1 MKSRKSRT
9 PLEKSL
15 VGPAGEH
22 FVMYQV
28 HARGM
33 LAALTPRNLAYADVM
48 TVAPDGSA
56 SALVQ
61 VKARTY
67 GRDGGWH
74 MRDKHETVV
83 FERLFYCFVD
93 FESQPPA
100 TYIVPSK
107 VVAAALRESH
117 QVWLSSPPKRGDE
130 PHKDNPMRRILP
142 RYDFSV
148 TCAPDGWLDQ
158 WKERWELLA

>member
-1 MKSRKSRT
+1 MTGRKSRT
-9 PLEKSL
+9 ALEKSL

-22 FVMYQV
+22 FVMYQA

-48 TVAPDGSA
+48 IVGADGSA

-74 MRDKHETVV
+74 MRDKHET
-83 FERLFYCFVD
+83 FILERLFYCFVD
-93 FESQPPA
+93 FEQQPPV

-107 VVAAALRESH
+107 VVAVVREAHAA
-117 QVWLSSPPKRGDE
+117 WLQAPPKRGDK
-130 PHKDNPMRRILP
+130 PHKDGDLRRILP
-142 RYDFSV
+142 RYDYPV
-148 TCAPDGWLDQ
+148 MCAPEGWLDE

>member
-1 MKSRKSRT
+1 MKPRKVRT
-9 PLEKSL
+9 ALEKAL

-22 FVMYQV
+22 FVMYQA
-28 HARGM
+28 HTRGM

-48 TVAPDGSA
+48 IVSVDGSA

-74 MRDKHETVV
+74 MRDKHETLVLD
-83 FERLFYCFVD
+83 RLFYCFVD
-93 FESQPPA
+93 FEPQPPA

-107 VVAAALRESH
+107 VVAAVVRESH
-117 QVWLSSPPKRGDE
+117 AAWLSSPPKRGAE

-142 RYDFSV
+142 RYDYPV
-148 TCAPDGWLDQ
+148 ICAREGWLDE
-158 WKERWELLA
+158 WKERWELLV